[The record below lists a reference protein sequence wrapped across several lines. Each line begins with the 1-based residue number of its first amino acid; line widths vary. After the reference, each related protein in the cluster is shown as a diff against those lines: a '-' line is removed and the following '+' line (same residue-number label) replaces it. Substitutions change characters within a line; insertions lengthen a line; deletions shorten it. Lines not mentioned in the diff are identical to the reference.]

1 MKEKLEQIKK
11 IVDDFGGFS
20 EEDEI
25 YVMIK
30 KDILKEVEDYLKTES
45 RWLRY
50 KVEVVKNSNDTCLI
64 KLYV

>member
-1 MKEKLEQIKK
+1 MLEQIKK

-25 YVMIK
+25 YVVVK
-30 KDILKEVEDYLKTES
+30 ENILKEVEDYLKTES

-64 KLYV
+64 KLYI

>member
-1 MKEKLEQIKK
+1 MLEQIKK

-25 YVMIK
+25 YVVVK

-45 RWLRY
+45 RWLGY
-50 KVEVVKNSNDTCLI
+50 EVEVIKNSNDTCLI
-64 KLYV
+64 RMYA

>member
-1 MKEKLEQIKK
+1 MLEQIKK

-25 YVMIK
+25 YVVVK

-45 RWLRY
+45 RWLKY
-50 KVEVVKNSNDTCLI
+50 EVEVIKNSNDTCLI
-64 KLYV
+64 RMYA